1 MNKVIYNNIDQNH
14 TISLINRNELEIT
27 GVNKIE
33 NLNEF
38 EFYIITYQGNMYV
51 KGLELEMK
59 QLDIE
64 KGLLQIKGKIMSIEY
79 TDLKNKKEKSL
90 IGKIFKW

>member
-90 IGKIFKW
+90 IGKIFK